1 MLKSGL
7 PASSI
12 QSTMGTNHREMESM
26 GESGNQL
33 RGGWLKEFLL
43 SLMLWEYITERFS
56 QAREVPEGFPKK
68 VMIEMNS

>member
-26 GESGNQL
+26 GESGSQL

-43 SLMLWEYITERFS
+43 SLML
-56 QAREVPEGFPKK
+56 
-68 VMIEMNS
+68 